1 MKTDISGPGAARGSL
16 NRLSIVGF
24 EFQAATECLLS
35 RKHRGTKAENGIDP
49 SAAQQTLEEYV
60 LSVPDD
66 DITMWTDPSASP
78 LPASVLKT
86 SVKWSEGYKLKNW
99 ARRVNVENG
108 TPIRSELMAS
118 HFNESLASNE
128 LSGFGK
134 EVHSSS
140 AFINIWCHRWRLR
153 HGAKYGF
160 LRTSE
165 HIALE
170 DQREQALTGVSTSP
184 PSPPDAFTVPEHP
197 GLVLYPSGGP
207 YHQYTVLSSIL
218 KQWWIWLPKGSNLEG
233 FGPPF
238 PPLPGRRF
246 DPPKRT
252 QKSVQNYGAKLDRSS
267 GKTWPS
273 GSVFSEKKMDAARS
287 VFWNI
292 DFHFCENP
300 YSKLTKMGGG
310 RKGHFWGSK
319 LA

>member
-1 MKTDISGPGAARGSL
+1 MDVISIRSELKRLKDKAKKTQKRKAAGVFTL
-16 NRLSIVGF
+16 YNLQVAACIAVILGF
-24 EFQAATECLLS
+24 DFQAATEWLLS
-35 RKHRGTKAENGIDP
+35 RKRRGTKAENGIDP
-49 SAAQQTLEEYV
+49 SAAQQHLEEYV

-134 EVHSSS
+134 EVHLAS
-140 AFINIWCHRWRLR
+140 ASIKKWCHRWRLR

-165 HIALE
+165 HIPLE
-170 DQREQALTGVSTSP
+170 DKREQALTGVSTST
-184 PSPPDAFTVPEHP
+184 PSTPDAFTVPEHP

-218 KQWWIWLPKGSNLEG
+218 KQWWIWLLKGSN
-233 FGPPF
+233 
-238 PPLPGRRF
+238 
-246 DPPKRT
+246 
-252 QKSVQNYGAKLDRSS
+252 
-267 GKTWPS
+267 
-273 GSVFSEKKMDAARS
+273 
-287 VFWNI
+287 
-292 DFHFCENP
+292 
-300 YSKLTKMGGG
+300 
-310 RKGHFWGSK
+310 
-319 LA
+319 

>member
-134 EVHSSS
+134 EVHSASPS
-140 AFINIWCHRWRLR
+140 IKNWCHRWRLQ

-165 HIALE
+165 NTPV
-170 DQREQALTGVSTSP
+170 DDKREQAHTPGFQLIISSP
-184 PSPPDAFTVPEHP
+184 PSP
-197 GLVLYPSGGP
+197 
-207 YHQYTVLSSIL
+207 
-218 KQWWIWLPKGSNLEG
+218 
-233 FGPPF
+233 
-238 PPLPGRRF
+238 
-246 DPPKRT
+246 
-252 QKSVQNYGAKLDRSS
+252 
-267 GKTWPS
+267 
-273 GSVFSEKKMDAARS
+273 
-287 VFWNI
+287 
-292 DFHFCENP
+292 
-300 YSKLTKMGGG
+300 
-310 RKGHFWGSK
+310 
-319 LA
+319 

>member
-1 MKTDISGPGAARGSL
+1 MDVISIRSELKRLKDKAKKTQTRKAAGAFTLYNLQVAACIAVIL
-16 NRLSIVGF
+16 GF
-24 EFQAATECLLS
+24 DFQAATEWLLS
-35 RKHRGTKAENGIDP
+35 RKRRGTNAENGIDP
-49 SAAQQTLEEYV
+49 SAAQQHLEEYV

-140 AFINIWCHRWRLR
+140 ASIKIWCHRWRLR

-170 DQREQALTGVSTSP
+170 DKREQALTGVSTSP
-184 PSPPDAFTVPEHP
+184 PSPPLPLLFLSTPASCCTLPVAPTTSTRSS
-197 GLVLYPSGGP
+197 VRSSNSGGF
-207 YHQYTVLSSIL
+207 
-218 KQWWIWLPKGSNLEG
+218 GS
-233 FGPPF
+233 
-238 PPLPGRRF
+238 
-246 DPPKRT
+246 
-252 QKSVQNYGAKLDRSS
+252 
-267 GKTWPS
+267 
-273 GSVFSEKKMDAARS
+273 
-287 VFWNI
+287 
-292 DFHFCENP
+292 
-300 YSKLTKMGGG
+300 
-310 RKGHFWGSK
+310 
-319 LA
+319 

>member
-1 MKTDISGPGAARGSL
+1 MTFSRSGPAKTLRPLRPLPPPLLENGFPRLASKFTPRLLKFYLKTDISGPGASRGSL
-16 NRLSIVGF
+16 IRLSIVGF
-24 EFQAATECLLS
+24 DFQAATEWLLS
-35 RKHRGTKAENGIDP
+35 RKRRGTKAENGIDP
-49 SAAQQTLEEYV
+49 SAAQQNLEEYI

-66 DITMWTDPSASP
+66 EIAMWTDPSASP

-140 AFINIWCHRWRLR
+140 AFIKIWCHRWRLR

-170 DQREQALTGVSTSP
+170 DKREQALTGVSTST
-184 PSPPDAFTVPEHP
+184 PSTPDAFTVPEHP

-207 YHQYTVLSSIL
+207 YHQYTVLSL
-218 KQWWIWLPKGSNLEG
+218 NFKQ
-233 FGPPF
+233 
-238 PPLPGRRF
+238 
-246 DPPKRT
+246 
-252 QKSVQNYGAKLDRSS
+252 
-267 GKTWPS
+267 
-273 GSVFSEKKMDAARS
+273 
-287 VFWNI
+287 
-292 DFHFCENP
+292 
-300 YSKLTKMGGG
+300 
-310 RKGHFWGSK
+310 
-319 LA
+319 

>member
-35 RKHRGTKAENGIDP
+35 RKRRGTKAENGIDP
-49 SAAQQTLEEYV
+49 SAAQQNLEEYV

-66 DITMWTDPSASP
+66 EIAMWTDPSASP

-140 AFINIWCHRWRLR
+140 ASIKDWCHRWRLR

-170 DQREQALTGVSTSP
+170 DKREQALTGVSTST
-184 PSPPDAFTVPEHP
+184 PSTPDAFTVPEHP
-197 GLVLYPSGGP
+197 GLVLYLPVAPTTSTRSSVRSSNSCGIGP
-207 YHQYTVLSSIL
+207 QKGQICKVLDR
-218 KQWWIWLPKGSNLEG
+218 
-233 FGPPF
+233 PF
-238 PPLPGRRF
+238 PPSRAVVLTPQNGPKNRF
-246 DPPKRT
+246 K
-252 QKSVQNYGAKLDRSS
+252 
-267 GKTWPS
+267 
-273 GSVFSEKKMDAARS
+273 
-287 VFWNI
+287 I
-292 DFHFCENP
+292 
-300 YSKLTKMGGG
+300 MGPN
-310 RKGHFWGSK
+310 
-319 LA
+319 

>member
-1 MKTDISGPGAARGSL
+1 MDVISIRSELKRLKDKAKKTQKRKAAGVFTL
-16 NRLSIVGF
+16 YNLQVAACIAVILGF
-24 EFQAATECLLS
+24 DFQAATEWLLS
-35 RKHRGTKAENGIDP
+35 RKRRGTKAENGIDP
-49 SAAQQTLEEYV
+49 SAAQQNLEEYV

-134 EVHSSS
+134 EVHSAS
-140 AFINIWCHRWRLR
+140 ASIKDWCHRWRRR

-165 HIALE
+165 HIPLE
-170 DQREQALTGVSTSP
+170 DKREQALTGVSTST
-184 PSPPDAFTVPEHP
+184 PSTPDAFTVPGHP

-218 KQWWIWLPKGSNLEG
+218 KQWWIWLARGSN
-233 FGPPF
+233 
-238 PPLPGRRF
+238 
-246 DPPKRT
+246 
-252 QKSVQNYGAKLDRSS
+252 
-267 GKTWPS
+267 
-273 GSVFSEKKMDAARS
+273 
-287 VFWNI
+287 
-292 DFHFCENP
+292 
-300 YSKLTKMGGG
+300 
-310 RKGHFWGSK
+310 
-319 LA
+319 